1 MSVRYRVTAAPQ
13 ASGYSEAGASHKRR
27 ALRAFFPN
35 SNSPSSDIHDNAD
48 TLRQRS
54 RMLYMSAPI
63 ATSAINTNRT
73 KVVGT
78 GLTLKATVD
87 RDVLGLSPEAAK
99 EWQTKTEVEF
109 RLWAENRR
117 SCDAMGLN
125 NFYGL
130 QQLTL
135 KSWLMSGDV
144 FAVVKIRNPDKLHPY
159 GLRLHLV
166 EADRVSTP
174 DKFGGLLDGLGYTE
188 GKNPSNGNKIYDGV
202 EVDSSGA
209 IVAYWVRNTY
219 PHEWKNDTTTWQ
231 RVEVVGD
238 KTGLPQILHIMES
251 ERPDQYRGVPLI
263 APIIEPLLQLRRYT
277 ESELIAALV
286 QSYFTAWIVSQT
298 PKSAIPFDEVG
309 GGDLGGVP
317 VDNPQTDNAS
327 HSENEYEMSP
337 GQVFHLNKDEDI
349 RFGSPNVPTAGFDTF
364 VKTLCKLMGGAIEM
378 PYELLLKEFNASY
391 SASRAALLEAWE
403 AFKMRRTWLVDSFC
417 QPAYEI
423 WLAEAVARGRVIAP
437 GFFDDPLLRAAW
449 CGARWIG
456 PVQGSLDPQKEVE
469 AAILQT
475 HHGFRTHEQVTREM
489 GGGDWEENAEQLA
502 RENELLKAAGS
513 EGVIETT
520 ASITTQGGK
529 QNAQTE

>member
-1 MSVRYRVTAAPQ
+1 MKYRATAAPQ

-54 RMLYMSAPI
+54 RMLYMSAPV

-78 GLTLKATVD
+78 GLTLKSTID
-87 RDVLGLSPEAAK
+87 RDVLGLTPEAAK
-99 EWQTKTEVEF
+99 EWQTKAEAEF

-117 SCDAMGLN
+117 NCDAMGMN

-130 QQLTL
+130 QQLAL

-144 FAVVKIRNPDKLHPY
+144 FAVVKIRDVDKLHPY
-159 GLRLHLV
+159 ALRLHLV

-174 DKFGGLLDGLGYTE
+174 NRYGSAIDILGYTV
-188 GKNPSNGNKIYDGV
+188 GKNPDNGNKILDGV

-209 IVAYWVRNTY
+209 VVAYHIRNTY
-219 PHEWKNDTTTWQ
+219 PHEWLNSEETVWQ
-231 RVEVVGD
+231 RVEVVGK
-238 KTGLPQILHIMES
+238 KTGLPQVLHIMES
-251 ERPDQYRGVPLI
+251 ERPDQYRGVPLV

-277 ESELIAALV
+277 ESELLAALV
-286 QSYFTAWIVSQT
+286 QSYFTAWIVSDA
-298 PKSAIPFDEVG
+298 PKDAIPFNETG
-309 GGDLGGVP
+309 SGDLGGVP
-317 VDNPQTDNAS
+317 VENPQMDNAS
-327 HSENEYEMSP
+327 HSTNEYEMGP
-337 GQVFHLNKDEDI
+337 GQVEHLAKGEDI
-349 RFGSPNVPTAGFDTF
+349 KFGNPNIPTAGFEQF

-378 PYELLLKEFNASY
+378 PYELLFKEFNASY

-403 AFKMRRTWLVDSFC
+403 GFKMRRTWLVDSFC

-423 WLAEAVARGRVIAP
+423 WLSEAVARGRVIAP

-456 PVQGSLDPQKEVE
+456 PVQGSLDPAKEVN

-475 HHGFRTHEQVTREM
+475 HHAFKTHEQVTLEM
-489 GGGDWEENAEQLA
+489 GGGDWTENAEQLA

-513 EGVIETT
+513 EGAIETT

>member
-1 MSVRYRVTAAPQ
+1 M
-13 ASGYSEAGASHKRR
+13 
-27 ALRAFFPN
+27 
-35 SNSPSSDIHDNAD
+35 
-48 TLRQRS
+48 
-54 RMLYMSAPI
+54 
-63 ATSAINTNRT
+63 
-73 KVVGT
+73 
-78 GLTLKATVD
+78 
-87 RDVLGLSPEAAK
+87 
-99 EWQTKTEVEF
+99 
-109 RLWAENRR
+109 
-117 SCDAMGLN
+117 
-125 NFYGL
+125 
-130 QQLTL
+130 
-135 KSWLMSGDV
+135 
-144 FAVVKIRNPDKLHPY
+144 
-159 GLRLHLV
+159 
-166 EADRVSTP
+166 
-174 DKFGGLLDGLGYTE
+174 
-188 GKNPSNGNKIYDGV
+188 
-202 EVDSSGA
+202 
-209 IVAYWVRNTY
+209 
-219 PHEWKNDTTTWQ
+219 
-231 RVEVVGD
+231 EVVGD

-298 PKSAIPFDEVG
+298 PKSAIPFNEVG